1 MGGNTF
7 GYRQAE
13 TAGTYWRRRFIVLMI
28 GFATFG
34 LAVWALSTALAVSQV
49 SGRTPAPSHHHPGLS
64 AGTDQAS
71 QAGGRRA
78 KLRKLRSA
86 PPRLTPQANAAASPS
101 PVPASPVPAS
111 PVPAS
116 PAKASQA
123 PASTD
128 GQATGHGKILPAF
141 CAKSDIVLSLFT
153 GQTQFGRRQWPAF
166 DVSVVSTQLPDCTF
180 NIGSRHLALVI
191 KEGPA
196 QIWSSADCAAGAG
209 GLDSALKRGVP
220 TELVITWNRRTSAPG
235 CSSRTTKVPPGVY
248 TAYAVEGQLT
258 SQPVIFR
265 LS

>member
-34 LAVWALSTALAVSQV
+34 LAVWAMSTALAVRQV
-49 SGRTPAPSHHHPGLS
+49 PGRTPAQVHQSGRS
-64 AGTDQAS
+64 TGTDQVS
-71 QAGGRRA
+71 QTGGHHT
-78 KLRKLRSA
+78 KPRKLRSA
-86 PPRLTPQANAAASPS
+86 PPRRTPAQANAAAS
-101 PVPASPVPAS
+101 AS

-116 PAKASQA
+116 PAKVSQA

-153 GQTQFGRRQWPAF
+153 GQTQFGQRQWPAF
-166 DVSVVSTQLPDCTF
+166 DVSVVSTQLAECTF

-220 TELVITWNRRTSAPG
+220 TELAITWNRRTSAPG

-248 TAYAVEGQLT
+248 TAYAVEGELT